1 MEAVNQEKKQD
12 RSSPGGKNIIYKD
25 PGARESE
32 TRMRDQQKLPCGG
45 CSLQGVTSEAGEGQ
59 DHQGFFK
66 MLRLYPASKGK
77 MKSLKC
83 FLTGRD
89 REEGYDQTKILE
101 TSAVGG
107 EPDWGWKVSSKVARS
122 HGCWQEASVP

>member
-1 MEAVNQEKKQD
+1 M
-12 RSSPGGKNIIYKD
+12 
-25 PGARESE
+25 
-32 TRMRDQQKLPCGG
+32 
-45 CSLQGVTSEAGEGQ
+45 TSEAGEGQ

-107 EPDWGWKVSSKVARS
+107 EPEERQVDQPGGYWGGLGDRW
-122 HGCWQEASVP
+122 CWF